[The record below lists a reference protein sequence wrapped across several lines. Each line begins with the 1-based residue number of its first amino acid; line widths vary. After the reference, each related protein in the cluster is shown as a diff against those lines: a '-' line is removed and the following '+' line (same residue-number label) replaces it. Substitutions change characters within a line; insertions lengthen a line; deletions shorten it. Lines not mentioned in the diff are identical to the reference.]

1 MFASCFS
8 RAKIGYYTEYNRMK
22 KVKYYY
28 DPENL
33 AYRKI
38 KVRKRTK
45 FAYAAL
51 FLTAAALF
59 GFLAFVV
66 LLNTPFFET
75 PKDRLQ
81 SREIEN
87 FKLRYAILNKK
98 MDQIDEVLADIE
110 ERDNNLYRTYF
121 NTSAIPDDQRKAG
134 FGGVNRYKEL
144 EGYNNSDLV
153 INTAKR
159 VDVISKE
166 LVIQSKS
173 LDEILKLAKEKD
185 KLLSAIPAIQP
196 VRNENLRAVASGF
209 GYRSDPFTK
218 ARKFH
223 AGMDF
228 SAKTGTPI
236 FATGDGIVERAD
248 NTASGY
254 GNHIV
259 IRHGFGYETLYGHLS
274 KYKVRAG
281 ERVKRGDIIG
291 YVGSTGRSEAPHLH
305 YEVHKNG
312 EVVNPINFYYGNISA
327 AEYVVISKL
336 ANQENQSLD

>member
-1 MFASCFS
+1 
-8 RAKIGYYTEYNRMK
+8 MK

-28 DPENL
+28 DSENL

-38 KVRKRTK
+38 KTKRSTK
-45 FAYAAL
+45 FGYAAL
-51 FLTAAALF
+51 FLVAAGIF
-59 GFLAFVV
+59 GVLSFVI

-81 SREIEN
+81 AREIEN
-87 FKLRYAILNKK
+87 LKLTYSLLNKK
-98 MDQIDEVLADIE
+98 MDQIDEVLESVA
-110 ERDNNLYRTYF
+110 ERDNNIYRVYF
-121 NTSAIPDDQRKAG
+121 NTSPIPDAQRKAG
-134 FGGVNRYKEL
+134 FGGVNRYNEL
-144 EGYNNSDLV
+144 EGFNNSELV
-153 INTAKR
+153 INTSKR

-166 LVIQSKS
+166 LAIQSKS
-173 LDEILKLAKEKD
+173 LDEILKLAKEKSA
-185 KLLSAIPAIQP
+185 LLEAIPAIQP

-218 ARKFH
+218 VRKFH

-228 SAKTGTPI
+228 SAKTGAPI
-236 FATGDGIVERAD
+236 FATGDGVVQRAD

-259 IRHGFGYETLYGHLS
+259 LRHGFGYETLYAHLS
-274 KYKVRAG
+274 KYNVKRG
-281 ERVKRGDIIG
+281 QKVKRGDIIG
-291 YVGSTGRSEAPHLH
+291 FVGSTGRSEGPHLH

-312 EVVNPINFYYGNISA
+312 EVVNPLNFYYGNISA
-327 AEYVVISKL
+327 AEYKVIATL